1 MKIEPYVLDDRV
13 IIPDY
18 IKKMTRE
25 ELEAEIKRLEAEVIY
40 CGMILKHSVKWV
52 LFYCHKTMVT
62 EGIII
67 I

>member
-25 ELEAEIKRLEAEVIY
+25 ELEAEIKRLEAKVIEKKKKAIA
-40 CGMILKHSVKWV
+40 G
-52 LFYCHKTMVT
+52 
-62 EGIII
+62 
-67 I
+67 

>member
-25 ELEAEIKRLEAEVIY
+25 ELEAEIKRLEAEVIEKKKKA
-40 CGMILKHSVKWV
+40 I
-52 LFYCHKTMVT
+52 
-62 EGIII
+62 EG
-67 I
+67 